1 MQQLAQSWVRDRQV
15 LNFKEYQLRN
25 ILIPICSAM
34 SRCRMDTNSHG
45 RNLKKSLASQAEKE
59 EADIGFFTA
68 EHEEGGVTK
77 GELKVS

>member
-1 MQQLAQSWVRDRQV
+1 
-15 LNFKEYQLRN
+15 
-25 ILIPICSAM
+25 
-34 SRCRMDTNSHG
+34 MDTNSHG